1 MTGAAVVV
9 VGIGADGWSGLAPRS
24 RDELLSATLVAGS
37 TRQLDL
43 LPDAVFAHRHTW
55 STPMLDDLDALLADA
70 AGTVHVLASGDPMFH
85 GVGATLVRRIG
96 ADRVRVLPAVSS
108 ATLAAAR
115 MGWDLARTTVL
126 SVVTDPVDSVLAEA
140 GDGLRLLV
148 LGRDADTP
156 AELARVLTTNGF
168 GRSTLTVLADLD
180 GPGES
185 RTTGTADS
193 WADSSRDPLAVI
205 AVDCVGPPLV
215 RSAGLDDDAYDND
228 GQLTKAGVRALT
240 IAALAPAAGDTLW
253 DIGGGAGSIAVEWC
267 RADRRCRAW
276 IFEADDGRCR
286 RIATNAARHGVTRSI
301 TVAGAAP
308 ASFPT
313 GPAPDAVFVGGGL
326 TDPGMVDACWAALR
340 PGGRLVANAVT
351 VESEHLVVAEQ
362 RSRGGNLRRIHL
374 ESAAPLG
381 TMTAWRPVLPVTQW
395 IAQKPGEP

>member
-1 MTGAAVVV
+1 MTGPSVVV
-9 VGIGADGWSGLAPRS
+9 VGIGADGWSGLSPRA
-24 RDELLSATLVAGS
+24 RDELVAATLVAGS
-37 TRQLDL
+37 ARQLDL
-43 LPDAVFAHRHTW
+43 LPGDVTARRHAWT
-55 STPMLDDLDALLADA
+55 TPMLDDLDTLLDTAT
-70 AGTVHVLASGDPMFH
+70 GTAHVLASGDPMFY
-85 GVGATLVRRIG
+85 GVGATIVRRIG
-96 ADRVRVLPAVSS
+96 VDRVRVLPTVSS

-115 MGWDLARTTVL
+115 MGWDLARTTVVSL
-126 SVVTDPVDSVLAEA
+126 VTDPVDSVLAEA

-156 AELARVLTTNGF
+156 AALARVLTDNGF

-185 RTTGTADS
+185 TATGIAETWSHPATS
-193 WADSSRDPLAVI
+193 PLTVV

-240 IAALAPAAGDTLW
+240 IAALRPAPGETLW
-253 DIGGGAGSIAVEWC
+253 DVGGGAGSIAIEWC
-267 RADRRCRAW
+267 RSDRRCRAW
-276 IFEADDGRCR
+276 TFESDADRR
-286 RIATNAARHGVTRSI
+286 ARIATNAGRHGVTRSLTI
-301 TVAGAAP
+301 ADGAPGA
-308 ASFPT
+308 FPT
-313 GPAPDAVFVGGGL
+313 DEAPDAIFVGGGL
-326 TDPGMVDACWAALR
+326 TDPGMVEACWTALR

-362 RSRGGNLRRIHL
+362 RSRGGHLRRIHL
-374 ESAAPLG
+374 ETAAPLG

>member
-9 VGIGADGWSGLAPRS
+9 VGIGADGWPGLASRS
-24 RDELLSATLVAGS
+24 RDELLSATLIAGS

-43 LPDAVFAHRHTW
+43 LPDAITARRHAWT
-55 STPMLDDLDALLADA
+55 SPMLDDLDAVLAGA
-70 AGTVHVLASGDPMFH
+70 TGTVHVLASGDPMFH
-85 GVGATLVRRIG
+85 GVGASIVRRIG
-96 ADRVRVLPAVSS
+96 ADRVRVIPALSS

-148 LGRDADTP
+148 LGRDAETP
-156 AELARVLTTNGF
+156 AEIARVLSANGF

-185 RTTGTADS
+185 RITGTADAWS
-193 WADSSRDPLAVI
+193 HKAGYPLAVV
-205 AVDCVGPPLV
+205 AVECVGPPLI
-215 RSAGLDDDAYDND
+215 RSSGLDDDTYDND

-240 IAALAPAAGDTLW
+240 IAALAPAASETLW
-253 DIGGGAGSIAVEWC
+253 DIGGGAGSIAIEWC
-267 RADRRCRAW
+267 RSDRRCRAW
-276 IFEADDGRCR
+276 TFESHDAR
-286 RIATNAARHGVTRSI
+286 RDRITANAARHGVTRSI
-301 TVAGAAP
+301 TIAGAAP
-308 ASFPT
+308 AAFPT
-313 GPAPDAVFVGGGL
+313 APTPDAVFVGGGL

-351 VESEHLVVAEQ
+351 VESEHLVVTEQ
-362 RSRGGNLRRIHL
+362 RSRGGDLRRIHL

-381 TMTAWRPVLPVTQW
+381 TMTAWRPALPVTQW
-395 IAQKPGEP
+395 IAHKPGEP

>member
-1 MTGAAVVV
+1 MTAPAVVV
-9 VGIGADGWSGLAPRS
+9 VGIGADGWPGLSPRS
-24 RDELLSATLVAGS
+24 RDALLGATTIAGS
-37 TRQLDL
+37 RRQLDL
-43 LPDAVFAHRHTW
+43 LPEDVPARRHIW
-55 STPMLDDLDALLADA
+55 ATPMLDDLEALLDA
-70 AGTVHVLASGDPMFH
+70 TTGTVHVLASGDPMFH

-108 ATLAAAR
+108 ASLAAAR

-156 AELARVLTTNGF
+156 AELAGVLAANGF
-168 GRSTLTVLADLD
+168 GRSTMTVLAELD

-185 RTTGTADS
+185 TTTDTAED
-193 WADSSRDPLAVI
+193 WGHPATEPLTVI
-205 AVDCVGPPLV
+205 AVECVGPRLV

-240 IAALAPAAGDTLW
+240 VAALAPGAGETLW
-253 DIGGGAGSIAVEWC
+253 DVGGGAGSIAVEWC
-267 RADRRCRAW
+267 RSDRRCSAWTFESDATRRA
-276 IFEADDGRCR
+276 
-286 RIATNAARHGVTRSI
+286 RIAGNAARHGVTRSI

-308 ASFPT
+308 ESFPAA
-313 GPAPDAVFVGGGL
+313 PVPDAVFVGGGL
-326 TDPGMVDACWAALR
+326 TRPGMVDACWAALR
-340 PGGRLVANAVT
+340 PGGRIVANAVT
-351 VESEHLVVAEQ
+351 VESEHLVVEHQ
-362 RSRGGNLRRIHL
+362 RSHGGELRRIHL

-395 IAQKPGEP
+395 IARKPGEP